1 MPAILK
7 NDLPKHLKFEYR
19 WVKTLEEMDEIDGS
33 AESMN
38 DLIIWWI
45 YEKWGILDW
54 YEPIEYMNPRRER
67 ITMSMPSHNL
77 TRLKILAN
85 SKDIPYQTYMNSI
98 IKQHLDESTI
108 SYK

>member
-7 NDLPKHLKFEYR
+7 NKLPKHLKFDYT
-19 WVKTLEEMDEIDGS
+19 WTKILEEMDEIDGS
-33 AESMN
+33 AESIR
-38 DLIIWWI
+38 DVITTWV
-45 YEKWGILDW
+45 YEKWSTLEW
-54 YEPIEYMNPRRER
+54 YEPVEYMNPRRER

-98 IKQHLDESTI
+98 IKQHLDENTI
-108 SYK
+108 SYR

>member
-1 MPAILK
+1 MPALAENK
-7 NDLPKHLKFEYR
+7 LPKHLKFDYS
-19 WVKTLEEMDEIDGS
+19 WAKTLEEMDEIDGS
-33 AESMN
+33 AESMRE
-38 DLIIWWI
+38 LIAGWV
-45 YEKWGILDW
+45 YEKWATLEW
-54 YEPIEYMNPRRER
+54 YEPVEYVNPRRER

-98 IKQHLDESTI
+98 IKQHLDESII